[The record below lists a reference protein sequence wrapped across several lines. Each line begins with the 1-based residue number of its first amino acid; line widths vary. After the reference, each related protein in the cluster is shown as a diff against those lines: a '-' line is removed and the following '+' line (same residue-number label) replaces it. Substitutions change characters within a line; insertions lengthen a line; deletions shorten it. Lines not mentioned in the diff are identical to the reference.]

1 MRLGNER
8 MRLTACP
15 AMALVLMRASR
26 VLAGS
31 LLVQGC
37 AFIQNQD
44 AIDARLALIGR
55 TRPEIMAC
63 AGIPNEDTKA
73 GTKEIAT
80 YSVAARYLTGGA
92 ILGLKNCTVSI
103 VFEQGR
109 VFSVDYIVDDPGPL
123 APLESCAEIVSVC
136 LRQ

>member
-1 MRLGNER
+1 MRRGNQMMQLTTFEGTAR
-8 MRLTACP
+8 VPMRTYR
-15 AMALVLMRASR
+15 ALALC
-26 VLAGS
+26 

-37 AFIQNQD
+37 AFLQNQD
-44 AIDARLALIGR
+44 AIDARSALIGK
-55 TRPEIMAC
+55 TRPEIMSC

-73 GTKEIAT
+73 GTTEIAT
-80 YSVAARYLTGGA
+80 YSVAARFLTGDVV
-92 ILGLKNCTVSI
+92 LGLKNCTVRI

-109 VFSVDYIVDDPGPL
+109 VSSVDYIVDDPGPL